1 MAVPALKNAARNTL
15 SGEQNRM
22 AKNPLTRRQ
31 FIHVGTGALAAT
43 TVAGNLLQPH
53 LLSATV
59 RPAPPSDTVR
69 FASIGAGIRGCELL
83 KASLQVPGVACVA
96 VSYLYDS

>member
-1 MAVPALKNAARNTL
+1 
-15 SGEQNRM
+15 M

-53 LLSATV
+53 LLSAGA
-59 RPAPPSDTVR
+59 RPVPPSDTVR
-69 FASIGAGIRGCELL
+69 FASIGTGIRGCELL
-83 KASLQVPGVACVA
+83 KASLQIPGVECVA
-96 VSYLYDS
+96 VCHRRTSPTSTSAPPCGTRHERRL